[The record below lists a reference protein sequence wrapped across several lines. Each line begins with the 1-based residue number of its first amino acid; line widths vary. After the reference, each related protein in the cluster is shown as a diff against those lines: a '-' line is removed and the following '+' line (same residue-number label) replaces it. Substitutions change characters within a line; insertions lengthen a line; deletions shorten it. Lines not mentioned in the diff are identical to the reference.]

1 MILEKLNGHSI
12 DKCQNTAVI
21 LTVWKVL
28 KQTKFPNHYSIK
40 YEVSSTS
47 LHSMCASLCYIHV
60 LLSNSM
66 KNKLEINLETSL
78 YIVSGC

>member
-28 KQTKFPNHYSIK
+28 KQTP
-40 YEVSSTS
+40 V
-47 LHSMCASLCYIHV
+47 
-60 LLSNSM
+60 
-66 KNKLEINLETSL
+66 
-78 YIVSGC
+78 